1 MNFHCLYFC
10 KILSAESAKSS
21 VLTASFDEFLFNF
34 AVNYIHGVF
43 IMRPIDILQEII
55 SEYQIDSQLFPIL
68 SFKTCITSRYIFFV
82 LSKKEGF
89 RYQLYNKTG
98 LNYQDKISKVLV
110 NKSQC
115 SLKTGQ
121 KFTKT

>member
-1 MNFHCLYFC
+1 
-10 KILSAESAKSS
+10 
-21 VLTASFDEFLFNF
+21 
-34 AVNYIHGVF
+34 
-43 IMRPIDILQEII
+43 MRPIDILQEII